1 MSFAESWTI
10 VAGSMLIRTI
20 KIKDIH
26 RFWKLL
32 HILFVSHISRAW
44 QYIMTCISLKLPRVI
59 LTLILR
65 HLVKNIVIDG
75 FVIQL

>member
-1 MSFAESWTI
+1 MWFAESWTI

-75 FVIQL
+75 FVI